1 MDVDVKPVES
11 ESIESE
17 VQVVKPGEGEVRDE
31 EEPVEGEVKSEEK
44 KPTESEVKPEEKKPT
59 ESNATVDEKPT
70 ESEVKPDEKK
80 PTEKGKPVALSQ
92 PVTHPTYDLPSVPT
106 IDHSRHEEEES
117 EEESIAELE

>member
-1 MDVDVKPVES
+1 MDVDVKPVKSESIESEVQVVKPVES

-17 VQVVKPGEGEVRDE
+17 VQAVK
-31 EEPVEGEVKSEEK
+31 PVEGEVKSEEK

-59 ESNATVDEKPT
+59 EKV
-70 ESEVKPDEKK
+70 
-80 PTEKGKPVALSQ
+80 KPVALSQ

-106 IDHSRHEEEES
+106 IDHSRREEEES